1 MKRKLY
7 TLSYD
12 IDLLKNTKNESV
24 FTSHEHAYLEEK
36 QRRDV
41 YKSRESL
48 LRHYLPA
55 ARERIAASQF
65 LIDLITN
72 NDYQNILSLGAG
84 EGVKEYWLKMNLPEK
99 SRVVS
104 TDFDPFITNK
114 AKEFFP
120 EILVEQFDFV
130 KGDIEAFKNKMNI
143 EFDLAIFFGSSYV
156 MDDEEFIRVF
166 ANLRKIGIK
175 NIVDFQAGVYPSLW
189 SFFKPYLMPMTIRT
203 SPTVRKILR
212 KPALLS
218 GDYRGKFHGYGR
230 TKGALRKLYKKSGWK
245 VQKDSFKD
253 LSNKYIALL
262 G

>member
-12 IDLLKNTKNESV
+12 IDLLKETNNESI
-24 FTSHEHAYLEEK
+24 FTSQEHANLEEK

-55 ARERIAASQF
+55 ARKRIASSQF
-65 LIDLITN
+65 LIDLIIN

-130 KGDIEAFKNKMNI
+130 KGDIEAFQNKMNI

-175 NIVDFQAGVYPSLW
+175 NIVDFQAGYIGLW
-189 SFFKPYLMPMTIRT
+189 SFFRTYLIPMTIRT

-212 KPALLS
+212 KPALPS
-218 GDYRGKFHGYGR
+218 ENYRGKFHGYER
-230 TKGALRKLYKKSGWK
+230 TRGELRKLYKKSGWK
-245 VQKDSFKD
+245 IQKDSFKD
-253 LSNKYIALL
+253 VSNKYIALL